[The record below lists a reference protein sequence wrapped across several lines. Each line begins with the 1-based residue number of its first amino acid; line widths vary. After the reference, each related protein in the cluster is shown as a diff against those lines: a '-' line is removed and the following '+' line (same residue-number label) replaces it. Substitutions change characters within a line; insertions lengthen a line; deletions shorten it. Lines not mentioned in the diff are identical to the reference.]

1 MAKDENI
8 MLDIT
13 CRPRDSKFNGPRV
26 VSGLGEDFIS
36 RAPKKLVPPSISVP
50 HPKSHK

>member
-13 CRPRDSKFNGPRV
+13 CCPRDSKFNGPRV

-36 RAPKKLVPPSISVP
+36 PSAGEASATFYFCTASE
-50 HPKSHK
+50 KS